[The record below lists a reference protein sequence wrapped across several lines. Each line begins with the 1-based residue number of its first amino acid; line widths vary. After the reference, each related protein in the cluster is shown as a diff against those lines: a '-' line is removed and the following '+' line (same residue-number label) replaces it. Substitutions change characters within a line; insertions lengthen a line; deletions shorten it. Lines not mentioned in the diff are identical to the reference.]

1 MLLILSLLI
10 GLGVVLSLAA
20 VIFPV
25 SEDKDSSRKRS
36 FEQAATDVVFVQLK
50 EQISS
55 LENEV
60 RLMAADCSAMS
71 REFSRLRSKESR
83 LIEHLLNQKNL
94 GDAQNEIYQ
103 LTSDNLILQN
113 KVNKLLVFEEENKE
127 LSRRVMELTSDVE
140 RFQKER
146 QSKDSHILQLRQKC
160 EYAQA
165 QLDALNARL
174 NEASS
179 GYDQEKKRSTELREN
194 LFKQKVIYSDTEKE
208 LQQLREENEEL
219 KDGLTYERTN

>member
-20 VIFPV
+20 VIFPL
-25 SEDKDSSRKRS
+25 SGDKDSSRKRN
-36 FEQAATDVVFVQLK
+36 FEQAATDIVFVQLK

-60 RLMAADCSAMS
+60 KLVTANCSAMHS
-71 REFSRLRSKESR
+71 EFSRLRNKESK

-113 KVNKLLVFEEENKE
+113 KVNRLLIFEEENKE
-127 LSRRVMELTSDVE
+127 LSRRVLELTSDVE

-146 QSKDSHILQLRQKC
+146 QDKNSQILQLHQKC
-160 EYAQA
+160 EYTQA
-165 QLDALNARL
+165 QLDDLNTRL
-174 NEASS
+174 NETSS
-179 GYDQEKKRSTELREN
+179 GYAQEKKRSTELREN
-194 LFKQKVIYSDTEKE
+194 LFKQKVIYSNTEKE

>member
-10 GLGVVLSLAA
+10 GLGVVLSLTA

-25 SEDKDSSRKRS
+25 SGDKDSSRKRS

-113 KVNKLLVFEEENKE
+113 KVNRLLVFEEENKE
-127 LSRRVMELTSDVE
+127 LSSRVRELTSDVE
-140 RFQKER
+140 RFQNER
-146 QSKDSHILQLRQKC
+146 QSKDNQILQLRQKC

-165 QLDALNARL
+165 QLDDLNTRL

-219 KDGLTYERTN
+219 KDGLAYERTN